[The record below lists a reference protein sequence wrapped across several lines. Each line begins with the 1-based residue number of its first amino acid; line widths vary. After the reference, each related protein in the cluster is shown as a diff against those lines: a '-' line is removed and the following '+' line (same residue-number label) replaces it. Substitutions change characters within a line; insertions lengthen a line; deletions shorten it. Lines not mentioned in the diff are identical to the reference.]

1 MIYLGLPIVWGW
13 LGAGLALIALE
24 VLVAPGSY
32 LLWIGIAALAMA
44 GLSTLVTLSAGVE
57 LAVFGV
63 LGLVCGLA
71 GWRIYGARVEN
82 DAARDLHDP
91 ALTFVGRVFTLAT
104 PIENGFGQVR
114 VDDTVWRVSGP
125 ALPAGTAVRVKMLDG
140 STLVVEPLV

>member
-13 LGAGLALIALE
+13 LGAGLALMALE
-24 VLVAPGSY
+24 VLLAPGSY
-32 LLWIGIAALAMA
+32 LLWVGIAALLMA
-44 GLSTLVTLSAGVE
+44 GLSTLVSFSAGGE
-57 LAVFGV
+57 LATFGV
-63 LGLVCGLA
+63 LGLVCGVI

-91 ALTFVGRVFTLAT
+91 AITFVGRVFTLMT

-125 ALPAGTAVRVKMLDG
+125 PLPVGATVKVKSLDG
-140 STLVVEPLV
+140 STLVVEPA